1 MYDLFF
7 LCDNCFVKQESLSMH
22 KILTKWIEP
31 YVLLENLKKHCEMK
45 DFTFDGF
52 SKETVKKEFLKY
64 IEKENSFGLYMK
76 NVNKF
81 YAFKG
86 QPDIDKLFGFEPEDY
101 IVTGDLTEPFKM
113 IDLGKAEASF
123 IIF

>member
-1 MYDLFF
+1 
-7 LCDNCFVKQESLSMH
+7 MH

-31 YVLLENLKKHCEMK
+31 YVLLENIKKYCEMK

-52 SKETVKKEFLKY
+52 SKENTKSEFLKFLQ
-64 IEKENSFGLYMK
+64 KENAFGLYMK

-86 QPDIDKLFGFEPEDY
+86 QINLDEIFGLKPEDY
-101 IVTGDLTEPFKM
+101 TISSDLEEPFNV
-113 IDLGKAEASF
+113 IDLGRAEASF
-123 IIF
+123 INL

>member
-1 MYDLFF
+1 
-7 LCDNCFVKQESLSMH
+7 MH

-31 YVLLENLKKHCEMK
+31 YVLLETLKKECELIK

-52 SKETVKKEFLKY
+52 SKNNIKKEFLNLLQNKNY
-64 IEKENSFGLYMK
+64 VGLYMK

-86 QPDIDKLFGFEPEDY
+86 NIDIEKIFALSACDY
-101 IVTGDLTEPFKM
+101 ENTNDTDEPFTM
-113 IDLGKAEASF
+113 IDMGKAEASF
-123 IIF
+123 INL

>member
-1 MYDLFF
+1 
-7 LCDNCFVKQESLSMH
+7 MH

-31 YVLLENLKKHCEMK
+31 YVLLENIKKHCEMK

-52 SKETVKKEFLKY
+52 SKENVKKEFLKY
-64 IEKENSFGLYMK
+64 IDKENSFGLYMK

-86 QPDIDKLFGFEPEDY
+86 QINLDEVFALKPEDY
-101 IVTGDLTEPFKM
+101 YTASDLGEPFKM

-123 IIF
+123 IIL